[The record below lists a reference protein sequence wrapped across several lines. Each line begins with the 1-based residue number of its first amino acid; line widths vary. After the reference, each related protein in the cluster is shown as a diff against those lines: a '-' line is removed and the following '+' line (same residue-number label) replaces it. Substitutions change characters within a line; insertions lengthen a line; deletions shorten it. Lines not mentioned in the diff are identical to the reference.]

1 LLLTESALGDNI
13 LEIIACSIIIVIR
26 NEDEIMS
33 EQENSLV
40 KKMERFAGSN
50 PGEHILNVLKA
61 GLATAP
67 FCGGIASLMSDY
79 IPSAKMRRLE
89 KFAEQLAADMNEL
102 KDRINQSKILSDEFA
117 FIFEKCFRG
126 VAENYQAEKL
136 ESFRGILLNTA
147 IGSSLSED
155 EKEFYLNLVTTLSVL
170 HIRILNFMAEPVPY
184 LETHGISPDRI
195 QGGFSNF
202 FPIAIPGVDLEVIKS
217 AFGDLHQYGFIN
229 TDKSIFATMTSGQ
242 GLHLLGN
249 RVTQL
254 GKRFVDFCKRPQ

>member
-1 LLLTESALGDNI
+1 
-13 LEIIACSIIIVIR
+13 
-26 NEDEIMS
+26 MS
-33 EQENSLV
+33 ENEKSLV
-40 KKMERFAGSN
+40 EKVRRVDSSN

-79 IPSAKMRRLE
+79 IPSSKMRRLE
-89 KFAEQLAADMNEL
+89 EFAEQLATDLNEL

-136 ESFRGILLNTA
+136 EAFRGILLNTA

-155 EKEFYLNLVTTLSVL
+155 EKEFFLNLATNLSVL
-170 HIRILNFMAEPVPY
+170 HIRILKFMAEPLSY
-184 LETHGISPDRI
+184 LTAHGISPNRI
-195 QGGFSNF
+195 QGGFSDF
-202 FPIAIPGVDLEVIKS
+202 FPVAIPGVDLEVIKS
-217 AFGDLHQYGFIN
+217 AFSDLHQYGFIS
-229 TDKSIFATMTSGQ
+229 TDKTIFVTMTSGQ

-249 RVTQL
+249 RVTQI
-254 GKRFVDFCKRPQ
+254 GKRFVDFCTRPQ

>member
-1 LLLTESALGDNI
+1 MG
-13 LEIIACSIIIVIR
+13 VIR
-26 NEDEIMS
+26 KKDETMS
-33 EQENSLV
+33 DQENPLA
-40 KKMERFAGSN
+40 KKVGRVASSN

-89 KFAEQLAADMNEL
+89 AFAEQFAKDMNEL
-102 KDRINQSKILSDEFA
+102 QDRVNEAKILSDEFA

-126 VAENYQAEKL
+126 VAENYQVEKL

-147 IGSSLSED
+147 IGTRLSED
-155 EKEFYLNLVTTLSVL
+155 EKEFFLNLVTTLSVL
-170 HIRILNFMAEPVPY
+170 HIRILNFMAEPMPY
-184 LETHGISPDRI
+184 LEAHGISANQI
-195 QGGFSNF
+195 QGGFSDF
-202 FPIAIPGVDLEVIKS
+202 FPVAIPGVDLEVIKS

-229 TDKSIFATMTSGQ
+229 TDKTIFATMTSGQ

-249 RVTQL
+249 RVSQL
-254 GKRFVDFCKRPQ
+254 GKRFVAFCTRPK

>member
-1 LLLTESALGDNI
+1 
-13 LEIIACSIIIVIR
+13 
-26 NEDEIMS
+26 MS
-33 EQENSLV
+33 ENEKSLV
-40 KKMERFAGSN
+40 EKVRRAAINN

-79 IPSAKMRRLE
+79 IPSSKMRRLE
-89 KFAEQLAADMNEL
+89 EFAEQLARDLNEL
-102 KDRINQSKILSDEFA
+102 KDRVNQSKILSDEFA

-147 IGSSLSED
+147 IGSNLSED
-155 EKEFYLNLVTTLSVL
+155 EKEFFLNLVTNLSVL
-170 HIRILNFMAEPVPY
+170 HIQILKFMTEPMSY
-184 LETHGISPDRI
+184 LAAHGISPNRI
-195 QGGFSNF
+195 QGGFSDF

-249 RVTQL
+249 RVTQV
-254 GKRFVDFCKRPQ
+254 GKRFVDFCTRPK